1 MHFLGAWPRASVK
14 KGVPMN
20 SQTLF
25 SSISAPLNSEEMT
38 NNEQPNDESE
48 PQLQSEVA
56 ESESATPVEVTEDR
70 VREFEQ
76 LALPYSKLLFGAAFN
91 KTKNHADAEDLVQET
106 FAKAFRSWH
115 QFQKGTNLRAWLITI
130 LENTFKNMYNK
141 KQREKGSES
150 LNELE
155 DFQLGDA
162 ESITTRSSR
171 SAELEALDRV
181 ASKDVREALMG
192 LSLEFRSVV
201 YYAIV
206 EGLSYQEIAQAME
219 TPIGTVM
226 SRLHRGKKALRES
239 LKEFAAQEGY
249 EVGDEGNKNSSTEG
263 GA

>member
-1 MHFLGAWPRASVK
+1 MT
-14 KGVPMN
+14 
-20 SQTLF
+20 SQSLMEHGT
-25 SSISAPLNSEEMT
+25 SPVDSDPMT
-38 NNEQPNDESE
+38 NNQQPSGRNHEISELDEAKVPEEQPQTEAD
-48 PQLQSEVA
+48 PQ
-56 ESESATPVEVTEDR
+56 DR
-70 VREFEQ
+70 VKEFEE
-76 LALPYSKLLFGAAFN
+76 LALPYTRLLFGAALN
-91 KTKNHADAEDLVQET
+91 KTKNYADAEDLVQET
-106 FAKAFRSWH
+106 FAKAFKSWH

-155 DFQLGDA
+155 DFQLGEA
-162 ESITTRSSR
+162 ESVTARSTR

-181 ASKDVREALMG
+181 ASKDVQEALMN

-206 EGLSYQEIAQAME
+206 EGLAYQEIAQVMD

-239 LKEFAAQEGY
+239 LRDFAAQEGY
-249 EVGDEGNKNSSTEG
+249 DVGDEGNIDSEKDGSGT
-263 GA
+263 

>member
-1 MHFLGAWPRASVK
+1 MNQGLIERGSRA
-14 KGVPMN
+14 
-20 SQTLF
+20 LD
-25 SSISAPLNSEEMT
+25 SEAMT
-38 NNEQPNDESE
+38 NNQQPSGANPSE
-48 PQLQSEVA
+48 NQIEEPEETA
-56 ESESATPVEVTEDR
+56 ESQQSSPILPEDR
-70 VREFEQ
+70 VREFEE
-76 LALPYSKLLFGAAFN
+76 LALPYTRLLFGAALN
-91 KTKNHADAEDLVQET
+91 KTKNYADAEDLVQET
-106 FAKAFRSWH
+106 FAKAFKSWH

-155 DFQLGDA
+155 DFQLGEA
-162 ESITTRSSR
+162 ESLTSRSTR

-181 ASKDVREALMG
+181 ASKDVREALQN

-206 EGLSYQEIAQAME
+206 EGLAYQEIAQVMD

-249 EVGDEGNKNSSTEG
+249 DVGDDGDKNSEKDGSDQ
-263 GA
+263 